1 MLPVDC
7 KVTSEKKRNGSYASN
22 TSILSEYLKLV
33 EVASRLETYLSNRSA
48 SQVYSSGVSSNE
60 STDDEDFMN
69 VKEEARLLMSLMSP
83 IPRRNVKSG
92 SEMTEKESP
101 GSNDNAENTGFSLR
115 CPSLSLR
122 RNILTCNG
130 LSSTRSSHSSGVRN
144 RENSNLRPPQL
155 FARPLV
161 TNAWTEIKLV
171 AESMA
176 ANTMES
182 FISALEWRAREWI
195 TSLAKCLHYKRKL
208 IQQKFT
214 GPEAD
219 RLCRQAVKATE
230 EAIVIDSIA
239 QATRSIVVRDI
250 RATFNVLEQQ
260 VKQNGDEDEAST
272 YSFSTNPSPPKKRR
286 VCDGWDRPLADS
298 LDLYEVSHSISL
310 DLKITVSVDP
320 QGSIETISLN
330 APGAIHGNFTRKD
343 GKVQLNEAD
352 INIDTQAL
360 ATEIERKS
368 RKMIRKV
375 AETYIAKSHASS
387 PESQDD
393 EICCE
398 YPQEQNTEIVSDQ
411 YEVSDTSLYRS
422 EVHTRFPSA
431 ALITPRQQSVSP
443 VSNSSS
449 DTETMLPTT
458 SRTHDKSDAF
468 FSSEDQHISRRVS
481 PTLDSNFLSSLT
493 TPKLSPPSET
503 SSCTNTS
510 FRGNIVI
517 PSLVSPLPNNIM
529 EKSSDIHSLQPRSRK
544 KGPSLPALVEV
555 ACAVINAS

>member
-1 MLPVDC
+1 MLPVNAE
-7 KVTSEKKRNGSYASN
+7 VTSMRNGSYASN

-33 EVASRLETYLSNRSA
+33 EVASRLETYLSNRST
-48 SQVYSSGVSSNE
+48 SQVYSGEVSSNE

-83 IPRRNVKSG
+83 IPRRNAESSN
-92 SEMTEKESP
+92 SEITEKESP
-101 GSNDNAENTGFSLR
+101 RSNANAQNAGFSLR

-122 RNILTCNG
+122 RNVLTYNG
-130 LSSTRSSHSSGVRN
+130 LSSTRVSHTSAVQN
-144 RENSNLRPPQL
+144 RESSNLCPPQL

-161 TNAWTEIKLV
+161 TNAWSDIKLV

-176 ANTMES
+176 ANTMDS

-195 TSLAKCLHYKRKL
+195 TSLAKCLHFKRKL

-214 GPEAD
+214 GPEAE
-219 RLCRQAVKATE
+219 RHCRQAMKATK
-230 EAIVIDSIA
+230 EAIVIESIA
-239 QATRSIVVRDI
+239 KATRSIVVRDI

-260 VKQNGDEDEAST
+260 VKQDEDEDEANT
-272 YSFSTNPSPPKKRR
+272 YSFSTKPSPPKKRK
-286 VCDGWDRPLADS
+286 VCDGWDRHMADS
-298 LDLYEVSHSISL
+298 LDLYKVSHSISL

-320 QGSIETISLN
+320 QGTIETVGLT

-360 ATEIERKS
+360 AMEIERKS
-368 RKMIRKV
+368 RKMVRKV
-375 AETYIAKSHASS
+375 AETYIVKSNISS

-393 EICCE
+393 EICSE
-398 YPQEQNTEIVSDQ
+398 YPEEQTTEIVSDEN
-411 YEVSDTSLYRS
+411 EVSDTSIYRS

-449 DTETMLPTT
+449 DTETMLPPT
-458 SRTHDKSDAF
+458 SRTHNKSDAYF
-468 FSSEDQHISRRVS
+468 TSEDQHISRRVS
-481 PTLDSNFLSSLT
+481 PTLDSTCLSSLT
-493 TPKLSPPSET
+493 SPKLSPPSET
-503 SSCTNTS
+503 SCTNTS
-510 FRGNIVI
+510 FRSNIVI

-544 KGPSLPALVEV
+544 KAPSLPALVEV